1 MVALS
6 WHFFL
11 NRTVVVSPDSFWHHL
26 QSWHVCSDPSSDVST
41 RTASSP
47 SCYLVCAAMTFPHGQ
62 IWQSRCPHLHLRLRR
77 YLQECNQNPI
87 TPRSRYQP
95 MVSDPG
101 NGKHIN
107 HPLPL
112 DDSGSRAR
120 LGRWLF
126 VADVS
131 NRHRPLNRVSAPVA
145 QTLRSEPSFADVAN
159 YVELVQLRGS

>member
-1 MVALS
+1 MYIIANILDIPHVMVALS
-6 WHFFL
+6 WHSSPD
-11 NRTVVVSPDSFWHHL
+11 RSVVSPDSFWHTCNLGSNARIRVPTYQLERH
-26 QSWHVCSDPSSDVST
+26 T
-41 RTASSP
+41 SP
-47 SCYLVCAAMTFPHGQ
+47 SCYLVCTAMTFPHGQ

-107 HPLPL
+107 HPLPP

-126 VADVS
+126 VADMA
-131 NRHRPLNRVSAPVA
+131 NRCPSSDQVSAPVA
-145 QTLRSEPSFADVAN
+145 QTL
-159 YVELVQLRGS
+159 